1 MKTKTRVF
9 FPFRFKQVDLQRRRQ
24 RHAHLHFF
32 HSELRWKIKTKTCQ
46 PANLFFAEK
55 ETIGVSDEFL
65 GLKIQPKKLW
75 SLFGGL
81 HACTYKKENKA
92 RVCAWKLFSLEGQ
105 ISSWAKSPRNTFSR
119 PFFGVLL
126 CLVAGKRRRMDARYS
141 SGDWCRGH
149 YCVQQP
155 TTHLL
160 ATKYPKKKWLIASY

>member
-1 MKTKTRVF
+1 MKTKTCAATF
-9 FPFRFKQVDLQRRRQ
+9 FSFR
-24 RHAHLHFF
+24 
-32 HSELRWKIKTKTCQ
+32 IKMKDKDKDMPTCES
-46 PANLFFAEK
+46 LFAEK
-55 ETIGVSDEFL
+55 ETIGLSDEFL

-75 SLFGGL
+75 SLFWGL
-81 HACTYKKENKA
+81 HACSYKDENKA

-105 ISSWAKSPRNTFSR
+105 ISSWVKSPRNTFSR

-160 ATKYPKKKWLIASY
+160 ATKYPKKSD

>member
-1 MKTKTRVF
+1 MMKDER
-9 FPFRFKQVDLQRRRQ
+9 LRQ
-24 RHAHLHFF
+24 RHANLQISF
-32 HSELRWKIKTKTCQ
+32 SLRRRQSVYQMSSWGWKSNQKSVE
-46 PANLFFAEK
+46 AF
-55 ETIGVSDEFL
+55 
-65 GLKIQPKKLW
+65 
-75 SLFGGL
+75 FGGL

-126 CLVAGKRRRMDARYS
+126 CLVARKRRRMDARYS

-160 ATKYPKKKWLIASY
+160 TTKYPKKKWLIPSN